1 MTEAKAASEEG
12 YHLTLALAFSDKAS
26 YRAGGAQGLDRGVTR
41 ATGPDQ
47 VASNISTTWAALTA
61 DVPVLHGAPGG
72 IRSIER
78 LSETPMQDLPEDIAD
93 GIHVACVWLERKAF
107 AGGSV
112 LSNR

>member
-1 MTEAKAASEEG
+1 M
-12 YHLTLALAFSDKAS
+12 L
-26 YRAGGAQGLDRGVTR
+26 QVTF
-41 ATGPDQ
+41 Q
-47 VASNISTTWAALTA
+47 VA
-61 DVPVLHGAPGG
+61 DVPVFHGAPGG
-72 IRSIER
+72 IRLTER

>member
-1 MTEAKAASEEG
+1 M
-12 YHLTLALAFSDKAS
+12 
-26 YRAGGAQGLDRGVTR
+26 DRCATR

-47 VASNISTTWAALTA
+47 VANSISAAWAALTA
-61 DVPVLHGAPGG
+61 DVPVLHGAPLQKFR
-72 IRSIER
+72 IRIIESR
-78 LSETPMQDLPEDIAD
+78 SETPMQDLPEDIAD